1 MPRWLPSGYRIAR
14 ARSGVPD
21 AVIMRREGAQLDRV
35 GSRCGS
41 GAGGVVRT
49 LEPAMEDQLEC
60 GPSRVVTGLDLGG
73 DEEAAEHVDFRR
85 HPVSGERAEPSSV
98 LRRGPS
104 LVPGDVQR
112 RPACPSTQSS
122 TSSSTSPMWP
132 RRWVGSPRQAAGARR
147 ATRWRRRTGE
157 TSRRGGGCRRIR
169 RSRRRLPRSPV
180 RTAEGIAR
188 DSSPQKP
195 AGTLSRRL
203 VAVCGEFVPSD

>member
-1 MPRWLPSGYRIAR
+1 
-14 ARSGVPD
+14 
-21 AVIMRREGAQLDRV
+21 MRREGAQLDRV

-132 RRWVGSPRQAAGARR
+132 RRWVGSPLCRR
-147 ATRWRRRTGE
+147 AKPRGPDERP
-157 TSRRGGGCRRIR
+157 GGGGGPERP
-169 RSRRRLPRSPV
+169 LDV
-180 RTAEGIAR
+180 EVGVEEFGDLAEGFLGLR
-188 DSSPQKP
+188 YERLKELSVTHPLKNLQGRRP
-195 AGTLSRRL
+195 AGLSQFAVSSYRL
-203 VAVCGEFVPSD
+203 TEQ